1 MFVCDVPSDNDD
13 DGDNNAVKIMR
24 PLNSRGRTAQSNCVR
39 RRKAKIGERWRQP
52 LGDIIKLQVQNEQK
66 VKSAQPTPSD
76 DNDISVL
83 SKELAAKHAKV
94 TLIRNRLKEAERQA
108 QSATKRLHCELN
120 ERVTCLENDLMEEQ
134 LAAKLLRKA
143 RATER
148 VLEKVT
154 KEENSQ
160 LKATM
165 LQNNHEITA
174 LKDKVATIK
183 AKCKTLAS
191 DRAHVKWVND
201 VLMRRLRDHEEE
213 ISQLKDTMLD
223 KDHEVT
229 ALKEEVATVKGKYET
244 LASDHANVKR
254 DYGHDLAILKSR
266 INQKAEEL
274 NDSIAQITQFK
285 VQFSTLTEE
294 KAQLAMKLDDEDQG
308 KECVV
313 CKESRKECVFL
324 PCGHMCVCEGCAA
337 SIQGQ
342 DRKCPLC
349 RGVSTSI
356 MKIFH

>member
-1 MFVCDVPSDNDD
+1 
-13 DGDNNAVKIMR
+13 MR
-24 PLNSRGRTAQSNCVR
+24 PLNSRGRTAHR
-39 RRKAKIGERWRQP
+39 RRKAKIGERYRQP
-52 LGDIIKLQVQNEQK
+52 LGDISKLQVQTEQK
-66 VKSAQPTPSD
+66 VKSAKPKPSD
-76 DNDISVL
+76 YNEISIL
-83 SKELAAKHAKV
+83 RKELAVIHAKA
-94 TLIRNRLKEAERQA
+94 TLIRNILSVTNK
-108 QSATKRLHCELN
+108 LNCELN
-120 ERVTCLENDLMEEQ
+120 VRVTTCLKNE
-134 LAAKLLRKA
+134 AAKLLCKA

-148 VLEKVT
+148 FLEKVT
-154 KEENSQ
+154 KAR
-160 LKATM
+160 LKATI
-165 LQNNHEITA
+165 LQNDHEITG
-174 LKDKVATIK
+174 LKDEVASIK
-183 AKCKTLAS
+183 AKCKTLTS
-191 DRAHVKWVND
+191 DLVHAKWEKCG
-201 VLMRRLRDHEEE
+201 LMRLLRNHEEE

-223 KDHEVT
+223 KDHEAT
-229 ALKEEVATVKGKYET
+229 ALKEEVATVRGKYET

-254 DYGHDLAILKSR
+254 EHEHDLAILKSR

-294 KAQLAMKLDDEDQG
+294 KDQLAMKLDDEDQC

-313 CKESRKECVFL
+313 CKESRKGYAFL

>member
-1 MFVCDVPSDNDD
+1 MFVCDVPSD
-13 DGDNNAVKIMR
+13 
-24 PLNSRGRTAQSNCVR
+24 SRGRTAQSNCVR

-52 LGDIIKLQVQNEQK
+52 LGDISKLQVQNDQK
-66 VKSAQPTPSD
+66 VKSTKRTPSD
-76 DNDISVL
+76 GDDISVL
-83 SKELAAKHAKV
+83 SKELAANNTKA
-94 TLIRNRLKEAERQA
+94 TLIRNRLVEAVRRD
-108 QSATKRLHCELN
+108 QSATKKLHFELN
-120 ERVTCLENDLMEEQ
+120 ERVTCLENDLVEEQ
-134 LAAKLLRKA
+134 FAAKLLRKA

-165 LQNNHEITA
+165 LQNDHEITA
-174 LKDKVATIK
+174 LKEEVATIK

-191 DRAHVKWVND
+191 DRAHGIL
-201 VLMRRLRDHEEE
+201 VLLRNHEEK
-213 ISQLKDTMLD
+213 ISQLKDTML
-223 KDHEVT
+223 T
-229 ALKEEVATVKGKYET
+229 ALKEEVATVKGKCET
-244 LASDHANVKR
+244 LASYHAYVKR
-254 DYGHDLAILKSR
+254 DHEHDLAILKSR

-274 NDSIAQITQFK
+274 NDLRAQISQFK
-285 VQFSTLTEE
+285 VQVSALTEE
-294 KAQLAMKLDDEDQG
+294 KDHLAMRLDDEDQG

-313 CKESRKECVFL
+313 CKESRKEYVFL